1 MRLALALVVALAG
14 PAAAGE
20 AALPDG
26 WVRLADLAPGVDQD
40 IRYARDFNFTGAP
53 VPGYDAP
60 ACILRREAAE
70 ALVRAEARLRAGGLR
85 LIVFDCYRPAQAVA
99 AFLDWTE
106 GKGAPRGALFFPG
119 LDRAD
124 LVPGGYI
131 ARDSSHSRGLAVDVG
146 LESADALPRR
156 AEWAPGLRCDGP
168 PNVRPDESSL
178 DMGTSF
184 DCFSP
189 LSAIGAAVS
198 PEAARNRARLAA
210 ALAAE
215 GFRAYDREWWHFR
228 LAGMEPGPAL
238 DFPVTQ
244 P

>member
-1 MRLALALVVALAG
+1 MRLALALLVALAG
-14 PAAAGE
+14 PAGAGE
-20 AALPDG
+20 PLPDG
-26 WVRLADLAPGVDQD
+26 WVRLPDLAPGIDQD

-53 VPGYDAP
+53 VPGYEAP

-70 ALVRAEARLRAGGLR
+70 ALAQAEARLRAEGFR

-99 AFLDWTE
+99 AFVDWTE
-106 GKGAPRGALFFPG
+106 GSGETPGALFFPG
-119 LDRAD
+119 LNRAD
-124 LVPGGYI
+124 LVPQGYI

-146 LESADALPRR
+146 LEAADAPPRR
-156 AEWAPGLRCDGP
+156 AEWAPGLLCDGP
-168 PNVRPDESSL
+168 PEARPDESSL

-189 LSAIGAAVS
+189 RSAVGAAVA

-228 LAGMEPGPAL
+228 LAGVEPGSAQ
-238 DFPVTQ
+238 DFPVAQ